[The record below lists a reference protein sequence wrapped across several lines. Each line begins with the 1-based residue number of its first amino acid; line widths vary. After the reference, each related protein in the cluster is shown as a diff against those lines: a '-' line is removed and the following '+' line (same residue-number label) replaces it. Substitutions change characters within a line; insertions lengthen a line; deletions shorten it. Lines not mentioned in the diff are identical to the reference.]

1 MTKRG
6 LQINKKKI
14 FFAEKLL
21 RYEVK
26 KLKKKMHQRSC
37 VNTNYSFLKS
47 RKQTFIVF
55 KIS

>member
-14 FFAEKLL
+14 AEKLL

-26 KLKKKMHQRSC
+26 KILKKCTRE
-37 VNTNYSFLKS
+37 V
-47 RKQTFIVF
+47 V
-55 KIS
+55 